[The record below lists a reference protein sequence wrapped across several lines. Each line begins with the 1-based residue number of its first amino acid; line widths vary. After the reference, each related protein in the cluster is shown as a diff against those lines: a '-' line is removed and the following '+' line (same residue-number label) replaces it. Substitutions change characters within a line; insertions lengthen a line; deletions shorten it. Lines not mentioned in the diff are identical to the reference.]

1 MRQIEQDK
9 LKLILEL
16 KGNPIVLVACKKQN
30 LAPSTFYRWKTRD
43 RRFTKEVNRA
53 ITRGRETVS
62 DVAEAHLINSVK
74 KGEMR
79 SVLYWLK
86 VFRHPYKKMDKTT
99 IEIRADKPMLMKS
112 KPRTDGAKVPEYVF
126 DQETSMDPKLSK
138 QLEKRVD
145 TLIKLWFKRN
155 DREKALISALIE
167 KNISKDEIE
176 RILKGL
182 PKE

>member
-16 KGNPIVLVACKKQN
+16 KGNPIVLIACKKQN
-30 LAPSTFYRWKTRD
+30 LAPSTFYRWKTND
-43 RRFTKEVNRA
+43 KRFAKEVNRA

-86 VFRHPYKKMDKTT
+86 VFRHPYKKIDRTT
-99 IEIRADKPMLMKS
+99 IEIKQKLPIAEIPTKKQNNNVEKILAKISEKFLRDHHRESLLIKQLLQKGCTNEDIDKLLK
-112 KPRTDGAKVPEYVF
+112 DHPEYRV
-126 DQETSMDPKLSK
+126 SV
-138 QLEKRVD
+138 EKKK
-145 TLIKLWFKRN
+145 T
-155 DREKALISALIE
+155 
-167 KNISKDEIE
+167 
-176 RILKGL
+176 
-182 PKE
+182 